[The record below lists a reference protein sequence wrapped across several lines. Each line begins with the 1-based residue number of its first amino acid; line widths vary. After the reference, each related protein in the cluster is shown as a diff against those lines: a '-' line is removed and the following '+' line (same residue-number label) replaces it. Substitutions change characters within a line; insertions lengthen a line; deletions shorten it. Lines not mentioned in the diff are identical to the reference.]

1 MERFRAKYKHCLQGF
16 GRWFSL
22 TLYKRTWKVVEN
34 HYPRAVDRLD
44 LRTLVR
50 LLGHSVFWSMKI
62 GCDLLIPVRLLRHPV
77 INHEDLPISIQGS
90 MIGVYNFSHPNPG
103 IFFHL
108 IWYRVW
114 TQDNEHLVSQ
124 FQLRP
129 IQQDIRE
136 EKDFFDVTL
145 ACDGADTDQL
155 QGYKLF
161 FNALF

>member
-1 MERFRAKYKHCLQGF
+1 
-16 GRWFSL
+16 
-22 TLYKRTWKVVEN
+22 
-34 HYPRAVDRLD
+34 
-44 LRTLVR
+44 
-50 LLGHSVFWSMKI
+50 
-62 GCDLLIPVRLLRHPV
+62 
-77 INHEDLPISIQGS
+77 